1 MNTSIS
7 NIKPHVQWLVYM
19 INNQGETEVVPVW
32 ATSKNEAENDALF
45 ECKIKNATVFDSVLR
60 DNIKQHIINK

>member
-19 INNQGETEVVPVW
+19 INNQGETEAVSVW

-60 DNIKQHIINK
+60 DNVKQHILNK